1 MSNSAAVVATLGA
14 GALGL
19 LAFYNYQNGNENNE
33 TTPDAPSN
41 TNFLQHQQKAQTNIE
56 DDENSFLQQ
65 AKEEVT
71 NHLTKASAWGSFWK
85 DEYTSILEDRD
96 KEEDEE
102 EDEEDED
109 EDEEE
114 DEEED
119 DEEDKEEDK
128 EDEEDENR
136 KLKKADS
143 LKELYIRETPTNKN
157 DGEKK
162 LLATAY
168 SQTDNIYSANDIL
181 SEKVVKNVVDTV
193 IQSIV

>member
-96 KEEDEE
+96 KEEDE
-102 EDEEDED
+102 
-109 EDEEE
+109 DEEE

-119 DEEDKEEDK
+119 KEDEEEDK

-193 IQSIV
+193 IQSIE